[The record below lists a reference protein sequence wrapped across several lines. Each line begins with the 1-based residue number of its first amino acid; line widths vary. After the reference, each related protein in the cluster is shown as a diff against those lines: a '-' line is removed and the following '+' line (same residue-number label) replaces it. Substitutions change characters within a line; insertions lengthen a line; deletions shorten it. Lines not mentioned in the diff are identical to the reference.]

1 MIQKGVERISNE
13 MVQALLKANHILFVC
28 HVSPDGDTVGSAM
41 ALQLAL
47 QKLNKKVICACA
59 DKIPDMLLFLK
70 GAEQIIAT
78 DDIPPADL
86 AMAVDISD
94 EKRMGSIMKHFEKA
108 MVTCQIDHHCTNPLF
123 ADINAVD
130 GEACATGL
138 LAYELINKLNVQID
152 MEIARCLYTAIATD
166 TGNFSFSSTSAE
178 AFSIMADLMAYPIH
192 INAMNR
198 ILFRQRS
205 RAQTMLLARA
215 LKSLAFYQDDCV
227 AGMTLSRSD
236 FEKCGALPEHSDAVV
251 NFGIDTIGIQ
261 VAFLARET
269 EDGDIKFSL
278 RALPPADVSR
288 IAKTF
293 GGGGHALAAGCT
305 LEAPMDEAVA
315 RVMAEIQAHLAEI

>member
-1 MIQKGVERISNE
+1 MIQKSVERIPVQ
-13 MVQALLKANHILFVC
+13 MVQALLKAKHILLVC

-41 ALQLAL
+41 ALKLAL
-47 QKLNKKVICACA
+47 QKLDKKVTCACA

-70 GAEQIIAT
+70 GAEQIVGPE
-78 DDIPPADL
+78 DIPAADL

-94 EKRMGSIMKHFEKA
+94 DKRMGSVLKHFEKA

-130 GEACATGL
+130 GDACATGL

-152 MEIARCLYTAIATD
+152 MEIARCLYSAIATD

-178 AFSIMADLMAYPIH
+178 AFAIMADLMAYPIH

-215 LKSLAFYQDDCV
+215 LKSLTFYQEECV
-227 AGMTLSRSD
+227 AGMTLSWAD
-236 FEKCGALPEHSDAVV
+236 FQKCGALPEHSDAVV

-269 EDGDIKFSL
+269 EEGDIKFSL
-278 RALPPADVSR
+278 RALPPADVSQ
-288 IAKTF
+288 IAKAF

-305 LEAPMDEAVA
+305 LEAPMEEAVA
-315 RVMAEIQAHLAEI
+315 RVIAEIETHLAGL